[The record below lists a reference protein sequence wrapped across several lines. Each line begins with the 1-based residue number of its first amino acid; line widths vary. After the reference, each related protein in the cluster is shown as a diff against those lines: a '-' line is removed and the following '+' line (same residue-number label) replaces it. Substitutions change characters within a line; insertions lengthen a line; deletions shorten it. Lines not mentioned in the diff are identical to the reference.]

1 MADYRIRVYEED
13 VKELR
18 IERRQSAELLL
29 LLAGQKPNAR
39 SVKGSSKLSYLLCS
53 AIYVRGQGERRLMLG
68 RIRTAGA
75 ESRGA
80 ADSNVQQKTDS
91 PAVCVC
97 VCRMCVYI
105 YCVYTLP
112 GGLDSLDGR
121 ERKRIETSQSE
132 KLHRRAEDSN
142 RAHAHEVSTT
152 AKNDQV

>member
-1 MADYRIRVYEED
+1 
-13 VKELR
+13 
-18 IERRQSAELLL
+18 
-29 LLAGQKPNAR
+29 
-39 SVKGSSKLSYLLCS
+39 
-53 AIYVRGQGERRLMLG
+53 MLG
-68 RIRTAGA
+68 GIRTAGA

-91 PAVCVC
+91 PVVCVC
-97 VCRMCVYI
+97 VSYGVYI